1 MRKIASVIRLRNMDV
16 SSVSLVRTPME
27 KVRLRPAMPID
38 EAAFRL
44 AMSHFASGV
53 TVVTTEHDG
62 RPYGMTVASFA
73 SLSLRPP
80 LVLICIEKSVKT
92 HDAIV
97 AAGKF
102 GVSMLSNKQAD
113 ISSRFASKSD
123 DKFSG
128 IETDRGELGIPLIAG
143 ALTTLECEV
152 RDQLPGG
159 DHTIF
164 VGEVVESVTREGIP
178 LLYFRSGYREMQR

>member
-1 MRKIASVIRLRNMDV
+1 
-16 SSVSLVRTPME
+16 
-27 KVRLRPAMPID
+27 MPID
-38 EAAFRL
+38 EAAFKL

-53 TVVTTEHDG
+53 TVVTTEHAG
-62 RPYGMTVASFA
+62 RAYGMTVASFA

-92 HDAIV
+92 HEGIV

-102 GVSMLSNKQAD
+102 AVSILSADQAD
-113 ISSRFASKSD
+113 ISSRFASRAE

-128 IETDRGELGIPLIAG
+128 IKTNRGGLGIPLIAG
-143 ALTTLECEV
+143 AITTLECEV

-164 VGEVVESVTREGIP
+164 VGEVVDAQTREGVP
-178 LLYFRSGYREMQR
+178 LLYFRSGYHEMQR